1 MLLGRA
7 VAGNTTS
14 DSSTGNRTSND
25 VLFQHKGGENA
36 SWKTTGSTIQ
46 QQTACCLTQLP
57 IGMQNEGAER
67 KVGVLSYI
75 GPARNLNIAL
85 NLALVSTPLSIFISP
100 QCIALQ
106 AVWWK

>member
-1 MLLGRA
+1 
-7 VAGNTTS
+7 
-14 DSSTGNRTSND
+14 
-25 VLFQHKGGENA
+25 
-36 SWKTTGSTIQ
+36 
-46 QQTACCLTQLP
+46 
-57 IGMQNEGAER
+57 MQNEGAER